1 VKLRTLLLACRVV
14 VRNIS
19 VVNEKGPP
27 SPRLRAGWHKDAI
40 SAWLHHP
47 SASASPEPA
56 IPSDGS
62 VFGISDLKAAET
74 PDPNAEKNLTLRIG
88 IKKLSDATI
97 DPNEVRILVKFF
109 DTVDD
114 KEVLQTYVRGFNAQT
129 FPPSLNSLRE
139 LGWLCEW

>member
-1 VKLRTLLLACRVV
+1 
-14 VRNIS
+14 
-19 VVNEKGPP
+19 
-27 SPRLRAGWHKDAI
+27 
-40 SAWLHHP
+40 
-47 SASASPEPA
+47 
-56 IPSDGS
+56 
-62 VFGISDLKAAET
+62 VFGIGDLKAAET

-88 IKKLSDATI
+88 IKKQSDATI

-114 KEVLQTYVRGFNAQT
+114 KEVLQTYLRGFNAQT